1 MLRDSAKTENSIA
14 AISTTGVV
22 ESTTRI
28 ARRANRVLQL
38 ITREADNSEDPLYVD
53 RMNDA
58 VKALRSSKC
67 YIIHMVFVCVC
78 VMYFEKGFYNCKLG

>member
-58 VKALRSSKC
+58 VKALRSKDLSPLLQRSLLLTS
-67 YIIHMVFVCVC
+67 FDPS
-78 VMYFEKGFYNCKLG
+78 F

>member
-1 MLRDSAKTENSIA
+1 MLRDSARTENSIA

-53 RMNDA
+53 RMNEA

-67 YIIHMVFVCVC
+67 CVKVIIYGFSFLLYCVFR
-78 VMYFEKGFYNCKLG
+78 